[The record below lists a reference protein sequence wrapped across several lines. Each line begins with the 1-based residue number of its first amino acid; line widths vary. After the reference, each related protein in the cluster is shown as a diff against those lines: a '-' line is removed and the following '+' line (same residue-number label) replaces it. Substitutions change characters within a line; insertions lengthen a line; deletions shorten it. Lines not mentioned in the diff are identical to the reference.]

1 MNPPPQLLL
10 ASTSPRRQE
19 LLRQLGLN
27 FDVVAP
33 EVDEYR
39 QVGEPPLAYVRRM
52 AADKAHAG
60 QQRAAASGRHGLPV
74 LGADT
79 EVVIDD
85 EVLGKPRDRDAGK
98 ALLRRLAGRT
108 HEVITAI
115 CLLHA
120 DQEYTAVSISR
131 VTFGPLTE
139 IEIQDYWQHGESLD
153 KAGGYGIQGM
163 AAGFIARLEG
173 SYSGVMGLP
182 LYELV
187 QIMKKTGMPWP

>member
-1 MNPPPQLLL
+1 M
-10 ASTSPRRQE
+10 
-19 LLRQLGLN
+19 
-27 FDVVAP
+27 VAP
-33 EVDEYR
+33 DVQETR
-39 QVGEPPLAYVRRM
+39 RTGESPLAYVQRL
-52 AADKAHAG
+52 AADKARAG
-60 QQRAAASGRHGLPV
+60 QQHAAAGGWHGLPV

-85 EVLGKPRDRDAGK
+85 DVLGKPRDRDAGK

-120 DQEYTAVSISR
+120 EQEHTAVSISR
-131 VTFGPLTE
+131 VTFGFLTE
-139 IEIQDYWQHGESLD
+139 TEIQDYVERGESLD
-153 KAGGYGIQGM
+153 KAGGYGIQGW

-187 QIMKKTGMPWP
+187 QIMKKTGIPWP

>member
-1 MNPPPQLLL
+1 MPIPAQLLL

-19 LLRQLGLN
+19 LLRQLGLS
-27 FDVVAP
+27 FAVVAP
-33 EVDEYR
+33 EVYEYR
-39 QVGEPPLAYVRRM
+39 QVGESPLAYVQRM
-52 AADKAHAG
+52 ASDKARAG
-60 QQRAAASGRHGLPV
+60 KQYAVAERQGWPV

-85 EVLGKPRDRDAGK
+85 DVLGKPRDRDAGK

-108 HEVITAI
+108 HEVITAL

-120 DQEYTAVSISR
+120 GQEHTAVSISR

-139 IEIQDYWQHGESLD
+139 GEIQDYWARGASLD
-153 KAGGYGIQGM
+153 KAGGYGIQGL

-187 QIMKKTGMPWP
+187 QIMKKIGMPWP